1 MFSGTLR
8 VKICEA
14 SGLKPTDYQKRHE
27 LNFGKNNDKKDLDP
41 YVSLNVD
48 EKFIGESDDAPPE
61 VGQRPLRAGK
71 FAKLSDGR
79 KISGR

>member
-1 MFSGTLR
+1 MSFTGTLR
-8 VKICEA
+8 VKVCEA
-14 SGLKPTDYQKRHE
+14 SGLRPTDYQKRHE

-48 EKFIGESDDAPPE
+48 DKFIGEWWRAVRRWAPPA
-61 VGQRPLRAGK
+61 RTNI
-71 FAKLSDGR
+71 AKVSKV

>member
-1 MFSGTLR
+1 MSFTGTLR
-8 VKICEA
+8 VKVCEA
-14 SGLKPTDYQKRHE
+14 SGLRPTDYQKRHE

-48 EKFIGESDDAPPE
+48 DKFIGECSLTVNGRAPP
-61 VGQRPLRAGK
+61 GRTNI
-71 FAKLSDGR
+71 AKVSKV

>member
-1 MFSGTLR
+1 MPENHNQHTQIIMFTGSLR
-8 VKICEA
+8 VKIYEA

-48 EKFIGESDDAPPE
+48 EKFIGE
-61 VGQRPLRAGK
+61 
-71 FAKLSDGR
+71 
-79 KISGR
+79 

>member
-1 MFSGTLR
+1 MFTGTLR

-48 EKFIGESDDAPPE
+48 EKFIGESHCAIIFIIE
-61 VGQRPLRAGK
+61 
-71 FAKLSDGR
+71 
-79 KISGR
+79 ISVVRENFVKVS